1 MSEKTLDSVEKMVDA
16 LSGGDL
22 FAEGVKK
29 RIRANR
35 VVSSLQAMRVAKG
48 ISQACIAQELGSTQ
62 SRVSKI
68 EKSEDSDLTLG
79 EIEAYA
85 RAIDSDVHVG
95 FVKRD
100 ITAVEKIK
108 AHAFAIRRELDK
120 LAECSQKDENI
131 AEAVAAFF
139 GEAFFNLV
147 KGVQDASRK
156 LPRRPKDEKPYIHI
170 STVMEECDEADDAT
184 RKPVEKAQPA
194 KRRRK
199 PSPVLA

>member
-1 MSEKTLDSVEKMVDA
+1 MSEKTFDSVEKMVDA
-16 LSGGDL
+16 LSGGDS
-22 FAEGVKK
+22 FADGVKQ

-35 VVSSLQAMRVAKG
+35 VVTGLQAMRVAKG
-48 ISQACIAQELGSTQ
+48 ISQARIAQELGSTQ

-68 EKSEDSDLTLG
+68 ETSEDSDLTLG

-85 RAIDSDVHVG
+85 RAIDSDVHIG
-95 FVKRD
+95 FSKRD

-156 LPRRPKDEKPYIHI
+156 LPRRPKDGKPYIHI
-170 STVMEECDEADDAT
+170 STELDE
-184 RKPVEKAQPA
+184 RGEAQESAKETAEVARPA

-199 PSPVLA
+199 QSPVLA